1 VDEQT
6 GKLTGMYSQVDPNYP
21 MVQWANWS
29 TNGKLLYYQID
40 IGSLDDKDDVLLIH
54 SEETGQT
61 REINTKQKLP
71 LWYRPI
77 LSPDGQ
83 RFAVTGGDGKMN
95 FGIFTIDSESG
106 DVNQLVKIP
115 VENEPVD
122 PCQNW
127 SPDGKAIFYKVRSPE
142 QSEEFIIKRKDLT
155 TGQEKDIYRGM
166 HTREMKIS
174 PDGTRFAYF
183 RNDMQQKS
191 YVVGIMDI
199 QSGKEMELW
208 RVPEGDAPGGIWGTT
223 WTPDGKY
230 VLVDRSLNRGTEL
243 WRFPTS
249 GGPGEKLHFFPEESW
264 EFIMHPDGKRIV
276 FMQNRNNNELW
287 VLENFLP
294 K

>member
-1 VDEQT
+1 
-6 GKLTGMYSQVDPNYP
+6 
-21 MVQWANWS
+21 
-29 TNGKLLYYQID
+29 
-40 IGSLDDKDDVLLIH
+40 
-54 SEETGQT
+54 
-61 REINTKQKLP
+61 
-71 LWYRPI
+71 
-77 LSPDGQ
+77 
-83 RFAVTGGDGKMN
+83 
-95 FGIFTIDSESG
+95 
-106 DVNQLVKIP
+106 
-115 VENEPVD
+115 
-122 PCQNW
+122 
-127 SPDGKAIFYKVRSPE
+127 
-142 QSEEFIIKRKDLT
+142 
-155 TGQEKDIYRGM
+155 
-166 HTREMKIS
+166 
-174 PDGTRFAYF
+174 
-183 RNDMQQKS
+183 
-191 YVVGIMDI
+191 VVGIMDI